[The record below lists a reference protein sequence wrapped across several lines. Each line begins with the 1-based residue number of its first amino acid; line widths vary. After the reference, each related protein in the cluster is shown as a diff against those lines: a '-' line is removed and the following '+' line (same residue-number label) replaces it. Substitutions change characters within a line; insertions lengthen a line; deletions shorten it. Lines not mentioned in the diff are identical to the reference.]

1 MFRAITSEDLD
12 KSVRTVLDPDASG
25 DEKTEA
31 LNALRKYT
39 LEEVFHTLQNISRWV
54 KVRHWICS
62 SCEGKNSGSSLSSF
76 NEVTNVELE
85 TD

>member
-39 LEEVFHTLQNISRWV
+39 LEEVFHTLQNISR
-54 KVRHWICS
+54 
-62 SCEGKNSGSSLSSF
+62 
-76 NEVTNVELE
+76 
-85 TD
+85 